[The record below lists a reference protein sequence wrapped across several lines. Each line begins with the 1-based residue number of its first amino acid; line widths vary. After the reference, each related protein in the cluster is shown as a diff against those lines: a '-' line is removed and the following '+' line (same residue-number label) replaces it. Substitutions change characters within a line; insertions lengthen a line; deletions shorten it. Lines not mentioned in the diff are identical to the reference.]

1 MSEGLREFP
10 LIGKF
15 DVQVYGWLYN
25 AEYRQYRRVQRV
37 YNGVQSTRLVRCRT
51 SAVIPS
57 SRLVMRNVRLYTK
70 SGSIFLIILFSFA
83 LISGTANY
91 LAKLKKKMGT
101 LLAAAPCPYP
111 SAFLAQSP
119 HFLFSDL
126 ELEALVVDKERES
139 RKQER
144 GLQRVLPLPL
154 GERRTLDVDEA
165 CEINVKGTMALLLA
179 QQ

>member
-1 MSEGLREFP
+1 
-10 LIGKF
+10 
-15 DVQVYGWLYN
+15 
-25 AEYRQYRRVQRV
+25 
-37 YNGVQSTRLVRCRT
+37 
-51 SAVIPS
+51 
-57 SRLVMRNVRLYTK
+57 
-70 SGSIFLIILFSFA
+70 
-83 LISGTANY
+83 
-91 LAKLKKKMGT
+91 MGT

-144 GLQRVLPLPL
+144 GLQRALPLPL
-154 GERRTLDVDEA
+154 GERHTLDVDEA
-165 CEINVKGTMALLLA
+165 CEINVKGIMALLLA

>member
-1 MSEGLREFP
+1 
-10 LIGKF
+10 
-15 DVQVYGWLYN
+15 
-25 AEYRQYRRVQRV
+25 
-37 YNGVQSTRLVRCRT
+37 
-51 SAVIPS
+51 
-57 SRLVMRNVRLYTK
+57 
-70 SGSIFLIILFSFA
+70 
-83 LISGTANY
+83 
-91 LAKLKKKMGT
+91 MGT

-139 RKQER
+139 RKR

-165 CEINVKGTMALLLA
+165 CEINVKGIMALLLA